1 MNFTRRSLLTL
12 LVSASVLMP
21 LAITNAANEKHV
33 AITQIVEH
41 PALDACAKGVKDELA
56 EAGFIVGKNLKW
68 SFESAQ
74 GAPATAAQ
82 IAKKFAGENPDVVV
96 GIATPSAQALASSAR
111 DIQQVF
117 SAVTDPVGAK
127 LIKTMEKANGGN
139 ITGVSDLSPIDS
151 HMDLIKTIVP
161 DAKKVGVVFNPGETN
176 SVTLLKLV
184 KKHAPSRGM
193 QVVEAGAPKSSEV
206 LAATRSLVGKV
217 DVIYI
222 PTDNTVVSAFE
233 AVIKV
238 ATEAKIPVISADT
251 DSVKRGAIAAQGFN
265 YYDLGRQTG
274 KMVVQVLKGK
284 KAGDIKPEG
293 VSKTELYVN
302 PESAKLMGVTLSDA
316 LIQSAKEVVKTMT
329 RAEREAEEA
338 KKAAEKK

>member
-1 MNFTRRSLLTL
+1 MKITKRTFLTL
-12 LVSASVLMP
+12 LVSASVMLP
-21 LAITNAANEKHV
+21 ILNTAAQAAEKHV

-41 PALDACAKGVKDELA
+41 PALDACRKGVKDELA
-56 EAGFIVGKNLKW
+56 EAGFIEGKNLKW

-111 DIQQVF
+111 NLQQVF

-127 LIKTMEKANGGN
+127 LIKSMDKPNGGN

-151 HMDLIKTIVP
+151 HMALVKMIVP
-161 DAKKVGVVFNPGETN
+161 KAKKLGVIFNPGESN
-176 SVTLLKLV
+176 SVTLVNLV
-184 KKHAPSRGM
+184 KKYAPNHGM
-193 QVVEAGAPKSSEV
+193 QVVEAGSPKSSDV
-206 LAATRSLVGKV
+206 LAAARSLIGKV
-217 DVIYI
+217 DAIYI

-238 ATEAKIPVISADT
+238 ATESKIPVISADT

-274 KMVVQVLKGK
+274 KMVVAILNGK

-302 PESAKLMGVTLSDA
+302 PEAAKAMGVTLSEE
-316 LIQSAKEVVKTMT
+316 LIKSAKEVVKTMT
-329 RAEREAEEA
+329 KSEREAEAA
-338 KKAAEKK
+338 KKK

>member
-1 MNFTRRSLLTL
+1 MRITKRTFLTL
-12 LVSASVLMP
+12 LVSASVMLPMINST
-21 LAITNAANEKHV
+21 AQATDKHV

-41 PALDACAKGVKDELA
+41 PALDACRKGVKDELA
-56 EAGFIVGKNLKW
+56 EAGFVEGKNLKW

-111 DIQQVF
+111 DLQQVF

-127 LIKTMEKANGGN
+127 LVKSMDKANGGN

-151 HMDLIKTIVP
+151 HMALIKTIVP
-161 DAKKVGVVFNPGETN
+161 EAKRLGVVFNPGESN
-176 SVTLLKLV
+176 SVTLVGLV
-184 KKHAPSRGM
+184 KKYAPAHGM
-193 QVVEAGAPKSSEV
+193 EVVEAGSPKSSDV
-206 LAATRSLVGKV
+206 LAAARSLVGKV
-217 DVIYI
+217 DVIYV

-274 KMVVQVLKGK
+274 KMVVAILKGK
-284 KAGDIKPEG
+284 KAGEIKPEG

-302 PESAKLMGVTLSDA
+302 PESAKKMGVTLSDE
-316 LIQSAKEVVKTMT
+316 LIKSAKEVVKTMT
-329 RAEREAEEA
+329 KAERDAAAA
-338 KKAAEKK
+338 KKN

>member
-12 LVSASVLMP
+12 LVSASVVLP
-21 LAITNAANEKHV
+21 FATSTANAAEKHV

-41 PALDACAKGVKDELA
+41 PALDAATKGVKDELA
-56 EAGFIVGKNLKW
+56 DAGFVEGKNLKW

-127 LIKTMEKANGGN
+127 LVKSMDKANGGN
-139 ITGVSDLSPIDS
+139 ITGVSDLSPINS
-151 HMDLIKTIVP
+151 HMALVKTVVP
-161 DAKKVGVVFNPGETN
+161 GAKRLGVIFNPGESN
-176 SVTLLKLV
+176 SATLVALV
-184 KKHAPSRGM
+184 KIYAPEHGM
-193 QVVEAGAPKSSEV
+193 TVVEAGAPKSSDV
-206 LAATRSLVGKV
+206 LAAARSLVGKV
-217 DVIYI
+217 DAIYV

-238 ATEAKIPVISADT
+238 ATESKIPVISADT
-251 DSVKRGAIAAQGFN
+251 DSVKRGAIAAEGFN

-274 KMVVQVLKGK
+274 KMVVQILNGK
-284 KAGDIKPEG
+284 KAGEIKPEG
-293 VSKTELYVN
+293 VAKTELYVN
-302 PESAKLMGVTLSDA
+302 PESAKLMGVTLSDE
-316 LIQSAKEVVKTMT
+316 LVKLAKEVVKTMT
-329 RAEREAEEA
+329 KSEREAAEAA
-338 KKAAEKK
+338 KKKD